1 MEDTHHL
8 TALRHLLACHHFH
21 ETCLLEHPYTTP
33 GEGNSAR
40 INFVS
45 SLIRIHRVS
54 YNFSSLQRSVG
65 PYPPTPLGSTWPLK
79 ADPSLDAARRE
90 SEERERQL
98 REREE
103 RERERQRREREE
115 REKQKEREREEKMRK
130 EQQEREQRERERERK
145 EKERRDMERR
155 EMERERMIQQQRYNE
170 SSKAAAAAAIRDR
183 SPLRNGNEG
192 ELIRV
197 KEEPRKPEEDM
208 LMRADPRYHQ
218 SMAAAWHMSGGR
230 HPHMMS
236 AAPPHMSRGMMPPS
250 PLLSHFAPP
259 TPGWGSPMDPFRDP
273 YRFDPTM
280 HMRYNPMMLG
290 EVMRAE
296 EAKAINNAYVA
307 AAQAH
312 NAAAFRA
319 KESPGP
325 PQSNSAPPPPQHPQH
340 SQHHRMPSGAPIQK
354 PQQASAPLEHKKE
367 ENSQAR

>member
-1 MEDTHHL
+1 MTL
-8 TALRHLLACHHFH
+8 
-21 ETCLLEHPYTTP
+21 
-33 GEGNSAR
+33 GEGNSAT
-40 INFVS
+40 IHFVS

-90 SEERERQL
+90 SEERDRQL

-115 REKQKEREREEKMRK
+115 REKQKEREREEKIRK

-170 SSKAAAAAAIRDR
+170 SSKAAIAAAAIRDR
-183 SPLRNGNEG
+183 SPLRNGNDG
-192 ELIRV
+192 NDLIRV
-197 KEEPRKPEEDM
+197 KEEPRKPEEEM

-250 PLLSHFAPP
+250 PLLSHFPQPA
-259 TPGWGSPMDPFRDP
+259 PGWGSPMDPFRDP
-273 YRFDPTM
+273 YRFDPM
-280 HMRYNPMMLG
+280 HMRYNPMIMG

-325 PQSNSAPPPPQHPQH
+325 PQSAPSPHSQHG
-340 SQHHRMPSGAPIQK
+340 QHHRMPPGAPIQK
-354 PQQASAPLEHKKE
+354 PPQAPAPLEHKKD